1 MAGIRAFVVVLS
13 LAVASCATGPPT
25 PCRTGEHSAVG
36 DALYFGMARPGGVVT
51 PEEWQQFVAGE
62 VTPRFPAGFTQWQAS
77 GQWISKDGELEREP
91 SRVVYVVHPDDRHSE
106 DAIHD
111 IIERY
116 RRQFQQE
123 AVLRV
128 RTTVCASL

>member
-1 MAGIRAFVVVLS
+1 MRDEPVIALQDGRAFGRRRRSVLRNG
-13 LAVASCATGPPT
+13 A
-25 PCRTGEHSAVG
+25 
-36 DALYFGMARPGGVVT
+36 PGGVVT

-62 VTPRFPAGFTQWQAS
+62 VTPRFPEGFTQWQAS
-77 GQWISKDGELEREP
+77 GQWLSKDGELEREP
-91 SRVVYVVHPDDRHSE
+91 SRVVYVVHPDDTHSE

-116 RRQFQQE
+116 RVQFQQE